1 MVMVTVDNGMPATGA
16 VCGRNPDVLTLQV
29 LGRDPVPRPP
39 AGALLRGRERRG
51 ELRALVA
58 PRRQLRAS
66 RARARGGG
74 RRGGR
79 GGRGCLV
86 QLRLQRGRARERGR
100 HARLH
105 AVPDLRRGAPG
116 PFTLTRAVPRWYRSL
131 PDSALPRDLRHGAPR
146 LV

>member
-1 MVMVTVDNGMPATGA
+1 M
-16 VCGRNPDVLTLQV
+16 
-29 LGRDPVPRPP
+29 PRPP